1 MLGNFSFGQ
10 YFKEGAIDLAW
21 EFVFDHMK
29 VDPDKFWVTVFA
41 GDPELGLGEDE
52 EAVRLWEAKGLP
64 PERIIRLDRSHNFW
78 SVGGPGPCGPDTE
91 LFYDRGEEIGCGRPT
106 CAPGCE
112 CERFLE
118 FWNLVFMEYELHED
132 GSVTPLPK
140 QNVDTGMGLE
150 RAATILQGVIAT
162 YDTDGYQEIMNWI
175 AEESGVAYGDSEAA
189 TKAHRILADHGRG
202 MTFLVGDGVMPSNEG
217 RGYVLRR
224 IIRRA
229 VQQART
235 IGLSDLWRI
244 TDIVVDQMGDWYPEL
259 VENRALISDTIK
271 AEEERFSQTLE
282 RGLKVF
288 EEIAARGA
296 ISGDD
301 AFTLAATYGF
311 PVELTRELAVDRGLE
326 VDEEEFSRRMGEHR
340 EISRSSEA
348 RAVGDIGGPPA
359 DFVGYEKTET
369 LTAISAYKELDER
382 TFQAKLFESPFYAEG
397 GGQVTDQG
405 FIEHEETGARA
416 VLRAA
421 DRLGDDQVLIFE
433 GEGFAEGDRVRAAV
447 DWGARFPTMA
457 NHTATHLLHKA
468 LQDVLG
474 DHVRQAG
481 SAVRPDK
488 LRFDFTHGQAMSAD
502 ERKQVERIVNEKVF
516 ENLPVHTF
524 VTPIDEAKK
533 LGAMMLF
540 GEKYGD
546 EVRVVEIPGF
556 SRELCG
562 GTHVRWTA
570 EIGPF
575 VITSESSV
583 GSGARRIEAL
593 TAGRGLRVSPR
604 EGARSGGAAR
614 RDGEAAQARPE
625 GGQDRER
632 RRRDRARRVERDR
645 HRRGAVAEGIRAARP
660 LRPAPAVEAGGRC
673 AARLGRRR
681 PRVSRREH
689 RRLEGRAGRGRG
701 RDRQGGGEEDRR
713 RGRRAPEPRRSGR
726 QEPGRARGGLRDRKE
741 RAGVHA
747 RVVKVLA
754 LDYGSART
762 GVAVS
767 DPTGTVARPVGVV
780 EGAGSDDG
788 LARLAELVREH
799 EAERV
804 VVGKPLTM
812 RGEAGEQAAETEQFV
827 SRLRET
833 LSVPVESFDER
844 FTTDL
849 AEQSGGTHPTDARAA
864 AHLLSSYLTWSSSTR
879 P

>member
-1 MLGNFSFGQ
+1 MRTSAELREGFLSFFESKGHKRHPSGSLVPPDWDRSTLLNSAGMQPLMPYFLGRETPPAPLLTTAQKVFRTPDIDEVGLDTFHLTFFEMLGNFSFGE
-10 YFKEGAIDLAW
+10 YFKEGAIDFAW
-21 EFVFDHMK
+21 EFVFDHMH
-29 VDPDKFWVTVFA
+29 VDSDKFWVTVFA

-52 EAVRLWEAKGLP
+52 EAVRLWEAKGVP
-64 PERIIRLDRSHNFW
+64 PERIVRLDRSHNFW

-91 LFYDRGEEIGCGRPT
+91 LFYDRGEEVGCGRPE

-118 FWNLVFMEYELHED
+118 FWNLVFMEFELHED
-132 GSVTPLPK
+132 GTVTPLPK

-150 RAATILQGVIAT
+150 RAATILQDVIAT
-162 YDTDGYQEIMNWI
+162 YDTDGYQEIMSWI
-175 AEESGVAYGDSEAA
+175 AEESGVAYGDSAAA

-244 TDIVVDQMGDWYPEL
+244 TEIVVEQMGMWYPEV

-340 EISRSSEA
+340 EISRSGEA

-421 DRLGDDQVLIFE
+421 DRLGDDQVLVFE
-433 GEGFAEGDRVRAAV
+433 GEGFAEGDRVRAVV
-447 DWGARFPTMA
+447 DWGTRFPTMA

-488 LRFDFTHGQAMSAD
+488 LRFDFTHGQAMSTD

-593 TAGRGLRVSPR
+593 TAGEAFAFLHGKALEAEELRAETEKLRKQGVKEAKTASAADVNVLDESNGIVTAEVR
-604 EGARSGGAAR
+604 SLKGSELRDLSDQLRQSRQADAVLLGSVDDGRAYLVVNIDASKVEQGADAVAIVK
-614 RDGEAAQARPE
+614 EAAKKIGGGGGGRPNL
-625 GGQDRER
+625 
-632 RRRDRARRVERDR
+632 A
-645 HRRGAVAEGIRAARP
+645 
-660 LRPAPAVEAGGRC
+660 EAGGKN
-673 AARLGRRR
+673 
-681 PRVSRREH
+681 P
-689 RRLEGRAGRGRG
+689 
-701 RDRQGGGEEDRR
+701 
-713 RGRRAPEPRRSGR
+713 
-726 QEPGRARGGLRDRKE
+726 
-741 RAGVHA
+741 
-747 RVVKVLA
+747 
-754 LDYGSART
+754 
-762 GVAVS
+762 
-767 DPTGTVARPVGVV
+767 
-780 EGAGSDDG
+780 DG
-788 LARLAELVREH
+788 LAEAYEIGRSELA
-799 EAERV
+799 
-804 VVGKPLTM
+804 
-812 RGEAGEQAAETEQFV
+812 
-827 SRLRET
+827 ST
-833 LSVPVESFDER
+833 LGS
-844 FTTDL
+844 
-849 AEQSGGTHPTDARAA
+849 
-864 AHLLSSYLTWSSSTR
+864 
-879 P
+879 